1 MTTKKITRRTFL
13 GSTAVGAATT
23 SLSFNAW
30 AQAVNNQKSPLI
42 NGTIPALEDG
52 VKVVNTYHEIHCHG
66 QCMLKA
72 HVKDGKLLALTSAGD
87 IPSKDCL
94 PSDESIGKM
103 QRRACMKGY
112 AERKRLYAPDRLKYP
127 LIQTIERGNTAG
139 FKRVSWDEA
148 LDRAC
153 EAIRKMQD
161 RQKELGYLP
170 IWNNGC
176 AELQNHHCLVSGSSN
191 HISAL
196 TFHHDKSKRERY
208 SDCRD

>member
-72 HVKDGKLLALTSAGD
+72 
-87 IPSKDCL
+87 PSKTENCL
-94 PSDESIGKM
+94 P
-103 QRRACMKGY
+103 
-112 AERKRLYAPDRLKYP
+112 
-127 LIQTIERGNTAG
+127 
-139 FKRVSWDEA
+139 
-148 LDRAC
+148 
-153 EAIRKMQD
+153 
-161 RQKELGYLP
+161 
-170 IWNNGC
+170 
-176 AELQNHHCLVSGSSN
+176 
-191 HISAL
+191 
-196 TFHHDKSKRERY
+196 
-208 SDCRD
+208 